1 VAQTFL
7 VSNAMWLTAL
17 DLYLTSV
24 AATGDLTVAITK
36 TVAGQPDLT
45 NVIATVNV
53 PVASLNTY
61 PAATNIQIP
70 AVLLEAGTRY
80 AMVLIT
86 QGNHRIAT
94 VSGNNYTNGTIF
106 YSTNGAYF
114 LGDLTKDLMFTLYAA
129 QFVNA
134 LSQVQLQPVSLAGG
148 LTDLAINVSQVTP
161 QGTSLQIQFQVNGQ
175 WYNLGDPT
183 SPLNA
188 APQLVPL
195 RAVFLGTSNLAPA
208 VIATTTGVVAS
219 RPALAL
225 NHTSELRTISPA
237 TTNVQVQVVVVGYNS
252 AVNTLTC
259 TITSGGT
266 TVTPSVTS
274 SALEPDGVG
283 LRFTFK
289 FTPAAI
295 TSYSINIQGTRQST
309 AAPFQ
314 IVERTDVA
322 Q

>member
-1 VAQTFL
+1 MA
-7 VSNAMWLTAL
+7 S
-17 DLYLTSV
+17 
-24 AATGDLTVAITK
+24 TGDITIAVTK
-36 TVAGQPDLT
+36 TLAGQPDLT
-45 NVIATVNV
+45 NTIATVNV
-53 PVASLNTY
+53 PVATLNTY
-61 PAATNIQIP
+61 PKATNLPIP

-80 AMVLIT
+80 ALVLIT
-86 QGNHRIAT
+86 QGNHRVAV

-106 YSTNGAYF
+106 YSTDGAYF
-114 LGDLTKDLMFTLYAA
+114 TGDLTKDLMFTLYGA

-175 WYNLGDPT
+175 WYNLGDT
-183 SPLNA
+183 TAPLNA

-195 RAVFLGTSNLAPA
+195 RAVFLGTSDLAPA
-208 VIATTTGVVAS
+208 VLATTTGVVVS
-219 RPALAL
+219 RPALAF

-237 TTNVQVQVVVVGYNS
+237 STNIQVQVVVVGYNA
-252 AVNTLTC
+252 AVHTLTC
-259 TITSGGT
+259 TIANGGNT
-266 TVTPSVTS
+266 ITPSVTS

-289 FTPAAI
+289 FSPGTGV
-295 TSYSINIQGTRQST
+295 TTYSINTQGTRQST

-314 IVERTDVA
+314 VVERTDVA